1 METTAPKLN
10 DTDHAINSAQTS
22 LAHVVERL
30 FGHDYCDFD
39 LFEGTALNAVNVRM
53 IYLSSDIIRGIYEAL
68 SVEAGDAWRLI
79 LKTCGHIWGKRV
91 SASLQQEISLLINKG
106 MDELPVQQYVEIF
119 EDYFRMNGW
128 GKLTIDLDG
137 AQQHGIVHA
146 SLTHSLFVSALN
158 HLNDYVDHMVAG
170 MLQGMFESISGQSLD
185 CIEVTCACKTQTTT
199 CEFIISGAERIKAI
213 EPFAEKG
220 ATLDAIIDRL
230 RNS

>member
-1 METTAPKLN
+1 METSASKHSDN
-10 DTDHAINSAQTS
+10 DDAINSAQTS

-68 SVEAGDAWRLI
+68 YVEAGEAWRII
-79 LKTCGHIWGKRV
+79 LKTCGHVWGKRV
-91 SASLQQEISLLINKG
+91 SASLQQEVSLLMNAG
-106 MDELPVQQYVEIF
+106 MDELPVEQYVELF
-119 EDYFRMNGW
+119 ENYFSLNGW
-128 GKLTIDLDG
+128 GKLTIDLNA

-146 SLTHSLFVSALN
+146 NLTHSLFVHALN
-158 HLNDYVDHMVAG
+158 HLNDYVDPMVAG

-185 CIEVTCACKTQTTT
+185 CIEVTCACKAHTAK
-199 CEFIISGAERIKAI
+199 CEFLISGAERIKSI
-213 EPFAEKG
+213 EPFVEKE
-220 ATLDAIIDRL
+220 ATLDAIIERL